1 MKNLRVRDILIIV
14 ANLVLIAAEVLGLRM
29 SMIEDG
35 MIDFRF
41 YTELANAFSLITAI
55 VYVATLLIC
64 IFKEKEMPKIV
75 SLLKYASVISLAVTV
90 IIVAVVLAPFYDNA
104 FGPLLFSGSYF
115 FYHTLAPLIAL
126 ISFIFIEEHN
136 IKGIKD
142 NLIGMSPTI
151 LYGVVMTILNIAKV
165 IQGPYPFL
173 MVYKNT
179 LGMSIIWFVGI
190 MGGTF
195 LLAELLE
202 FVSSK
207 GKKVIK

>member
-41 YTELANAFSLITAI
+41 YTELANAFSLIAAI
-55 VYVATLLIC
+55 VYIVFMLISV
-64 IFKEKEMPKIV
+64 FREKEIPKFV
-75 SLLKYASVISLAVTV
+75 SLLKYASVISLAVTM

-104 FGPLLFSGSYF
+104 YGVLLFSGSYF

-126 ISFIFIEEHN
+126 ISFIFIEEHD
-136 IKGIKD
+136 IKGIID
-142 NLIGMSPTI
+142 NLIGISPTV

-179 LGMSIIWFVGI
+179 LGMSIIWFAGI
-190 MGGTF
+190 IGGTF